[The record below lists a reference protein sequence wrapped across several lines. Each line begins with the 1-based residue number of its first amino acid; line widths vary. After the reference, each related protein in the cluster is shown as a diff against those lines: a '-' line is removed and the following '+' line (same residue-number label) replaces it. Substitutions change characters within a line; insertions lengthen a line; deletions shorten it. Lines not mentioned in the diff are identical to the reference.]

1 MTVRMRRAGEATQ
14 QDATGRQ
21 FKLAMA
27 DRTVVG
33 VADIRVRGLEQTSEP
48 QVSLPA
54 RQQPDNSFIFY
65 LPKDRVI
72 RASTPLNQLV
82 PAVRSIVHA
91 VDAQQPVSD
100 VRPMTDIIDA
110 QTASRTV
117 QVRVLAGFAF
127 VAFLLAAIGIHGVLS
142 FAVSQRTP
150 EIGVRI
156 ALGAQRRDILGMAMK
171 QALLLVASGLTNPG
185 PAARL
190 LRRALAAS
198 ASDRR
203 HTRRCA
209 DVRDGNWPDT
219 AHSTRRN
226 VAANTS
232 RAPNRSDQGETG
244 RVGRRAS
251 GFSGF

>member
-33 VADIRVRGLEQTSEP
+33 VVADIRVRGPEQTSEP

-54 RQQPDNSFIFY
+54 TQQPDNSFIFY

-82 PAVRSIVHA
+82 PAVRSIV
-91 VDAQQPVSD
+91 
-100 VRPMTDIIDA
+100 
-110 QTASRTV
+110 
-117 QVRVLAGFAF
+117 AGFAF

-150 EIGVRI
+150 EIGGGSRW
-156 ALGAQRRDILGMAMK
+156 ARSAATS
-171 QALLLVASGLTNPG
+171 SGW
-185 PAARL
+185 R
-190 LRRALAAS
+190 
-198 ASDRR
+198 
-203 HTRRCA
+203 
-209 DVRDGNWPDT
+209 
-219 AHSTRRN
+219 
-226 VAANTS
+226 
-232 RAPNRSDQGETG
+232 
-244 RVGRRAS
+244 
-251 GFSGF
+251 

>member
-33 VADIRVRGLEQTSEP
+33 VVADIRVRGPEQTSEP

-54 RQQPDNSFIFY
+54 TQQPDNSFIFY

-150 EIGVRI
+150 EIGGGSRW
-156 ALGAQRRDILGMAMK
+156 ARSAATS
-171 QALLLVASGLTNPG
+171 SGW
-185 PAARL
+185 R
-190 LRRALAAS
+190 
-198 ASDRR
+198 
-203 HTRRCA
+203 
-209 DVRDGNWPDT
+209 
-219 AHSTRRN
+219 
-226 VAANTS
+226 
-232 RAPNRSDQGETG
+232 
-244 RVGRRAS
+244 
-251 GFSGF
+251 